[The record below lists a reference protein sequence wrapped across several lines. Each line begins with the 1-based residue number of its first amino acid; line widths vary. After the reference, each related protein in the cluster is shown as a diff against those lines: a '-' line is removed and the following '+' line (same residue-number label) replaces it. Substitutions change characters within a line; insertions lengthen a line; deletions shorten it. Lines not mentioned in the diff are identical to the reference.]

1 MSEIEPYWNTAQGLS
16 QFQFSIRKVD
26 RKGYFDVSDIP
37 QTTLPFYTFAYL
49 TEGEILLEVEGTT
62 GHCKAGE
69 IILIP
74 ARTPFRILYFNQNTG
89 FECGFSMRML
99 KDPSYPCM
107 HNPQPLLQTLT
118 EEEAHFTT
126 LLLEELMKAF
136 QQKNQQLVASTLDLF
151 LCRINAPGGHP
162 GNSIVNHFLE
172 MVFDRNQKPGKVT
185 TYADALCITPNYL
198 NRLVRSQTGHSAM
211 EWIEISR
218 LNMAKLLL
226 KQNELQIAEIA
237 AATGVDDQSYF
248 TRFFKKSEGCTPS
261 QYRDRILKS
270 MKSPGGTR

>member
-49 TEGEILLEVEGTT
+49 TEGEILMEVEGTT

-99 KDPSYPCM
+99 KDPSYPCL

-118 EEEAHFTT
+118 EEEARFTT

-162 GNSIVNHFLE
+162 GNPIVNHFLE
-172 MVFDRNQKPGKVT
+172 MVFDRNQKP
-185 TYADALCITPNYL
+185 
-198 NRLVRSQTGHSAM
+198 VRSQTGHSAM

-261 QYRDRILKS
+261 QYRDRILKG
-270 MKSPGGTR
+270 MKSPDGTR